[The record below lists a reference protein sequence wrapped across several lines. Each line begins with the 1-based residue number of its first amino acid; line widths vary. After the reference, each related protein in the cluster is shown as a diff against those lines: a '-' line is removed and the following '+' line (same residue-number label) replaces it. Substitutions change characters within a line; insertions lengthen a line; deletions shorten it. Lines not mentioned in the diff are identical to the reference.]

1 MGVDGRKKY
10 GIGSW
15 FQENIM
21 DPIKENPLVAA
32 AAAAAGVDYF
42 GIPRTKIGGS
52 KILTGGNTIGEL
64 LAKKPG
70 GDDADED
77 DKSYGEMITS
87 AIGKNIVPIVGGLGA
102 GLFTKG
108 GGQDAST
115 MGTPNDQTG
124 IDLAEYKKAVNL
136 LDQKQA
142 MAANFNFAPT
152 VASRKYSPAEMI
164 EVYQNAA
171 NGGRI
176 GFNMGGGADMG
187 APQMNRAQ
195 VTEEA
200 ITKIMQKM
208 QDPNLTDEDR
218 AFLQAKLQAFGMPN
232 NQAMTSLMGNKEF
245 MNSLIE
251 QMLNQGS
258 SQEDIIQR
266 ITEMN
271 QGKPIM
277 TEKNSFD
284 ITVPNIDPKFIKQMP
299 EGFDI
304 DPKFIKQMPEGFKT
318 ARAMGGRINMSR
330 RWNHGP
336 WWYGK
341 RLQS

>member
-1 MGVDGRKKY
+1 V
-10 GIGSW
+10 
-15 FQENIM
+15 
-21 DPIKENPLVAA
+21 VH
-32 AAAAAGVDYF
+32 
-42 GIPRTKIGGS
+42 
-52 KILTGGNTIGEL
+52 
-64 LAKKPG
+64 
-70 GDDADED
+70 
-77 DKSYGEMITS
+77 
-87 AIGKNIVPIVGGLGA
+87 GA

-115 MGTPNDQTG
+115 MGTPNDQTA
-124 IDLAEYKKAVNL
+124 IDLAEYKKAANI

-251 QMLNQGS
+251 QC
-258 SQEDIIQR
+258 
-266 ITEMN
+266 
-271 QGKPIM
+271 
-277 TEKNSFD
+277 
-284 ITVPNIDPKFIKQMP
+284 
-299 EGFDI
+299 
-304 DPKFIKQMPEGFKT
+304 
-318 ARAMGGRINMSR
+318 
-330 RWNHGP
+330 
-336 WWYGK
+336 
-341 RLQS
+341 